1 MKVTGLLILL
11 FSWLAGNSQERFY
24 KVLPAWK
31 SVKTVFFEDNSFLSF
46 CQDVT
51 PQDQVEMKF
60 FVLNPDFEVSSVSD
74 YHVDSVAHT
83 FLRPSAIYSDNNNV
97 YIGASLKIDE
107 VTSIGALMCFD
118 STCQHLKWSK
128 VLPLNSKIVI
138 TSIDKINSYFYLA
151 GNLKSN
157 NKYYCALYKI
167 DTTGSII
174 WQKLI
179 NNGFHANE
187 PIQMFR
193 LSDSSHI
200 VLQRV
205 FDSPGESLDDVILF
219 RINDEGQI
227 LWYKDIEENQN
238 LYTYYASMCLLP
250 NDEVALTW
258 TDLKMV
264 TSSGPHYGLNPDFSV
279 WVSRWDRDG
288 NRLWKKPYRQYLGFT
303 QFNTYNRAI
312 ERDVDG
318 NLLVGL
324 YVVDTVYRPGLM
336 KIDTNGNLLW
346 KRVYDIYPE
355 NGTVLDMQTNVNH
368 ILPLGEEKGYL
379 LSCDFMTPGGG
390 NLFPFD
396 YQTALIVKTDKYGCL
411 VEGCQQ
417 NDNIVTPADEVF
429 NLYPNPAE
437 GRIYVQSD
445 NLPAQAQLF
454 DMQGKLLLT
463 LKITRPETV
472 VNLSGFENGIYLL
485 KFDSGSK
492 VETKI
497 VVKK

>member
-1 MKVTGLLILL
+1 MKKIIIAILL
-11 FSWLAGNSQERFY
+11 LSCLFSLSQERFY
-24 KVLPAWK
+24 MPLPA
-31 SVKTVFFEDNSFLSF
+31 EFLRRTNYTADEKLISF
-46 CQDVT
+46 C
-51 PQDQVEMKF
+51 
-60 FVLNPDFEVSSVSD
+60 LNS
-74 YHVDSVAHT
+74 
-83 FLRPSAIYSDNNNV
+83 INNNLEIKFIRIDEDYEISSISTYINDTIPYV
-97 YIGASLKIDE
+97 ITNSSSIVQEGNNYYIGATMARGYNDFYGL
-107 VTSIGALMCFD
+107 LMCFD
-118 STCQHLKWSK
+118 DSCNELKWSK
-128 VLPLNSKIVI
+128 ILPDQANLYV
-138 TSIDKINSYFYLA
+138 TAIDKIDNYFYIG
-151 GNLKSN
+151 GNLIKN
-157 NKYYCALYKI
+157 NKHYCAIYKI
-167 DTTGSII
+167 DTTGTIF
-174 WQKLI
+174 WYKEI
-179 NNGFHANE
+179 NNGYHINE

-205 FDSPGESLDDVILF
+205 FDSPGESLDDAILF
-219 RINDEGQI
+219 RIDDNGQI
-227 LWYKDIEENQN
+227 LWYKDIEENTN

-250 NDEVALTW
+250 NDEVAVTW
-258 TDLKMV
+258 TDLLLKAN
-264 TSSGPHYGLNPDFSV
+264 PIPQLNPNFSV
-279 WVSRWDRDG
+279 WVARWDKDG

-303 QFNTYNRAI
+303 PHNTYNRAI
-312 ERDVDG
+312 AKDLDG
-318 NLLVGL
+318 NLLVSL
-324 YVVDTVYRPGLM
+324 YIVDTAKRPGLM
-336 KIDTNGNLLW
+336 KIDSNGNLLW

-368 ILPLGEEKGYL
+368 ILPLGDEKGYL

-417 NDNIVTPADEVF
+417 NDNVVTPAEEVF

-437 GRIYVQSD
+437 GRICVQSN

-485 KFDSGSK
+485 KFESGGK
-492 VETKI
+492 VETRKI
-497 VVKK
+497 LKK

>member
-1 MKVTGLLILL
+1 M
-11 FSWLAGNSQERFY
+11 
-24 KVLPAWK
+24 
-31 SVKTVFFEDNSFLSF
+31 
-46 CQDVT
+46 
-51 PQDQVEMKF
+51 
-60 FVLNPDFEVSSVSD
+60 
-74 YHVDSVAHT
+74 VA
-83 FLRPSAIYSDNNNV
+83 V
-97 YIGASLKIDE
+97 SLKKKKNKKE
-107 VTSIGALMCFD
+107 SEQHS
-118 STCQHLKWSK
+118 STLIK
-128 VLPLNSKIVI
+128 
-138 TSIDKINSYFYLA
+138 
-151 GNLKSN
+151 N
-157 NKYYCALYKI
+157 NKHYCAIYKI
-167 DTTGSII
+167 DTTGTIF
-174 WQKLI
+174 WYKEI
-179 NNGFHANE
+179 NNGYHINE

-205 FDSPGESLDDVILF
+205 FDSPGESLDDAILF
-219 RINDEGQI
+219 RIDDNGQI
-227 LWYKDIEENQN
+227 LWYKDIEENTN

-250 NDEVALTW
+250 NDEVAVTW
-258 TDLKMV
+258 TDLLLKAN
-264 TSSGPHYGLNPDFSV
+264 PIPQLNPNFSV
-279 WVSRWDRDG
+279 WVARWDKDG

-303 QFNTYNRAI
+303 PHNTYNRAI
-312 ERDVDG
+312 AKDLDG
-318 NLLVGL
+318 NLLVSL
-324 YVVDTVYRPGLM
+324 YIVDTAKRPGLM
-336 KIDTNGNLLW
+336 KIDSNGNLLW

-368 ILPLGEEKGYL
+368 ILPLGDEKGYL

-417 NDNIVTPADEVF
+417 NDNVVTPAEEVF

-437 GRIYVQSD
+437 GRICVQSN

-485 KFDSGSK
+485 KFESGGK
-492 VETKI
+492 VETRKI
-497 VVKK
+497 LKK

>member
-1 MKVTGLLILL
+1 MRSINLIILCAV
-11 FSWLAGNSQERFY
+11 WLSANSQERFY
-24 KVLPAWK
+24 KPLPSWR
-31 SVKTVFFEDNSFLSF
+31 SVKTLFLNETQFLSF

-60 FVLNPDFEVSSVSD
+60 FLLNLDFEVSSVSD
-74 YHVDSVAHT
+74 YHVDTIAHT
-83 FLRPSAIYSDNNNV
+83 FLRPSAIYRENSKV
-97 YIGASLKIDE
+97 FIGASLKIDE
-107 VTSIGALMCFD
+107 ETFRGSLMSFDTNCQFLNWSILFPYN
-118 STCQHLKWSK
+118 KNF
-128 VLPLNSKIVI
+128 VL
-138 TSIDKINSYFYLA
+138 TAIDKISNFFYVG
-151 GNLKSN
+151 GNLEEN
-157 NKYYCALYKI
+157 NKRYCAIYKC
-167 DTTGSII
+167 DTSGTII
-174 WQKLI
+174 WQELV
-179 NNGFHANE
+179 NNGFRANE
-187 PIQMFR
+187 PIEMVR

-205 FDSPGESLDDVILF
+205 FDSPGEPLDDVILF

-264 TSSGPHYGLNPDFSV
+264 TSSGPHYGLNPNFSV
-279 WVSRWDRDG
+279 WVSRWDKNG
-288 NRLWKKPYRQYLGFT
+288 NCLWKKPYRQYLGFT
-303 QFNTYNRAI
+303 QYNTYNRAI

-336 KIDTNGNLLW
+336 KIDPDGKLLW

-355 NGTVLDMQTNVNH
+355 NGTVLDMQTIVNH
-368 ILPLGEEKGYL
+368 ILPLGEDNGYL

-390 NLFPFD
+390 SLFPND
-396 YQTALIVKTDKYGCL
+396 YFTALLIKTDKYGCL

-417 NDNIVTPADEVF
+417 YDGVEALAEEVF

-437 GRIYVQSD
+437 ENIYMQCD
-445 NLPAQAQLF
+445 NLPAKAQVF
-454 DMQGKLLLT
+454 DMQGKLFLT
-463 LKITRPETV
+463 LKITRPETEI
-472 VNLSGFENGIYLL
+472 NLSGFEKGIYLF
-485 KFDSGSK
+485 KFESGGK
-492 VETKI
+492 VETRKM
-497 VVKK
+497 VKE